1 MPSKKI
7 SIIML
12 LLFVFI
18 SEIEARMLK
27 TVVIQ
32 ACRVQTFLGHNPPRM
47 RDLMAHNLSQLAT
60 PLVSDT

>member
-1 MPSKKI
+1 
-7 SIIML
+7 ML

-27 TVVIQ
+27 TAVIQ